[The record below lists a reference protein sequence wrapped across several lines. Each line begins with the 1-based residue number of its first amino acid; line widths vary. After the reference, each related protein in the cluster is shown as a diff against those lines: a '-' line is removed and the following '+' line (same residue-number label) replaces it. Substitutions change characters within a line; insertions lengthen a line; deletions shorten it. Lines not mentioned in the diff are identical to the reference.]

1 VTQHQDE
8 VVAQHQDEVVAQ
20 HQDEVVAQHQDE
32 VVAQHQD
39 EVVTQHQDE
48 VVTQHQ
54 DEVVTQHQDEVVTQ
68 HQDEVVAQHQDEVVA
83 QHQDEVVTQ
92 AKQVV
97 PQIDI
102 TAGLDIKTDSGIVGD
117 NITNYSRPVLSGTT
131 IVNSKISLFV
141 AGEEYTATAD
151 SEGKWSIP
159 VSNELEDG
167 EYNYYITATAPDGRT
182 GNYSDYFIIDTKDPD
197 ISFTLN
203 GELRNDITNVTMP
216 LLTGLTEAKSTVSII
231 IGDSEYYTTSNS
243 VGEWSIQTTRALQE
257 GINNY
262 TVTVIDQAGNNSITQ
277 GTVTLDTTILP
288 LTGIKFSHSADD
300 RNSNTYTPT
309 IEGWGEPGAMLTISI
324 GSRSRTLTIPESR
337 KWFFA
342 VPPGFI
348 QKGRTT
354 QYISFKETDPAG
366 NSNQKN
372 IKFNFFTDKPDVSA
386 DLSPDSDT
394 GIHGDKITNNLSPTL
409 TGKISSARLSP
420 DMIGRSKISLTI
432 DGVTYSN
439 ISVDKNGNWSF
450 KLPVELSPGYI
461 YHYTVN
467 ASDFVGNTNSYT
479 SFIKTS
485 PLSGSLDIDSITGQN
500 SIIETSNKLPTLSGT
515 ATIGSELVIN
525 INNTSQKVSVDS
537 STGAWTYKVTESLG
551 DGKHTFTLVEKN
563 KNGKINTFNGYFIV
577 DTRAPE
583 LTASISGIKDG
594 KIHDP
599 NVVFIGKT
607 EPRALV
613 TISVLGGTYQT
624 KADNKG
630 DWSYPLNNKELSV
643 NQTIN
648 YSVIA
653 SNAAGNRSKASGSF
667 YIDTINLTVGI
678 DDQNSSKDKDVV
690 TNNNKPIFSGVTE
703 NDSNVS
709 LKINNDMYSTKADQY
724 GHWSIELQ
732 KELPDDTYTYT
743 VTVNKGDKMNY
754 ISDKITIDTVALP
767 THINPVNDFDSH
779 IHHDSYYTNTNQPTL
794 TGISEPHAKI
804 ILNINNNTS
813 ETMADENG
821 NWELK
826 TVSLKE
832 GNTENNYSIKIID
845 RAGNIS
851 EEVTGQIIFDNTPP
865 ELNNVSIHHQD
876 SDNQL
881 VTLSGK
887 TKSNSMI
894 VLSCDDNN
902 DYSTRANNEGE
913 WMLKTYNRK
922 DESYNIKVIDQA
934 GNESEWVIKTPA
946 SDTTTIVP
954 EKVEII
960 DTHNIQNDSMNIIA
974 AEIPPSENGVHSQ
987 YSADVGIEHHNEL
1000 SL

>member
-1 VTQHQDE
+1 MKSVSVTNFDYENTRVAKLKVSGFDIIITDSHGEKTRIIDGLPGILTGELKLQNENGKDIDSTEIINSIDASRLGLDVSVLGSLLNGNDVIPPQEKIDEKTPHNETNEDATHKALEALSAENKELKEKLSKSHQQPKNEENIKIQVEIAEQKINEDTAAFQESNSPTLSVDNRPKKKILLLDDSGSSSSSLPPIKIYIHQDE
-8 VVAQHQDEVVAQ
+8 IVA
-20 HQDEVVAQHQDE
+20 
-32 VVAQHQD
+32 
-39 EVVTQHQDE
+39 
-48 VVTQHQ
+48 
-54 DEVVTQHQDEVVTQ
+54 QHQDEVVTQ

-515 ATIGSELVIN
+515 ATIGSE
-525 INNTSQKVSVDS
+525 
-537 STGAWTYKVTESLG
+537 
-551 DGKHTFTLVEKN
+551 
-563 KNGKINTFNGYFIV
+563 
-577 DTRAPE
+577 
-583 LTASISGIKDG
+583 
-594 KIHDP
+594 
-599 NVVFIGKT
+599 
-607 EPRALV
+607 
-613 TISVLGGTYQT
+613 
-624 KADNKG
+624 
-630 DWSYPLNNKELSV
+630 
-643 NQTIN
+643 
-648 YSVIA
+648 
-653 SNAAGNRSKASGSF
+653 
-667 YIDTINLTVGI
+667 
-678 DDQNSSKDKDVV
+678 
-690 TNNNKPIFSGVTE
+690 
-703 NDSNVS
+703 
-709 LKINNDMYSTKADQY
+709 
-724 GHWSIELQ
+724 
-732 KELPDDTYTYT
+732 
-743 VTVNKGDKMNY
+743 
-754 ISDKITIDTVALP
+754 
-767 THINPVNDFDSH
+767 
-779 IHHDSYYTNTNQPTL
+779 
-794 TGISEPHAKI
+794 
-804 ILNINNNTS
+804 
-813 ETMADENG
+813 
-821 NWELK
+821 
-826 TVSLKE
+826 
-832 GNTENNYSIKIID
+832 
-845 RAGNIS
+845 
-851 EEVTGQIIFDNTPP
+851 
-865 ELNNVSIHHQD
+865 
-876 SDNQL
+876 
-881 VTLSGK
+881 
-887 TKSNSMI
+887 
-894 VLSCDDNN
+894 
-902 DYSTRANNEGE
+902 
-913 WMLKTYNRK
+913 
-922 DESYNIKVIDQA
+922 
-934 GNESEWVIKTPA
+934 
-946 SDTTTIVP
+946 
-954 EKVEII
+954 
-960 DTHNIQNDSMNIIA
+960 
-974 AEIPPSENGVHSQ
+974 
-987 YSADVGIEHHNEL
+987 
-1000 SL
+1000 

>member
-1 VTQHQDE
+1 MKSVSVTNFDYENTRVAKLKVSGFDIIITDSHGEKTRIIDGLPGILTGELKLQNENGKDIDSTEIINSIDASRLGLDVSVLGSLLNGNDVIPPQEKIDEKTPHNETNEDATHKALEALSAENKELKEKLSKSHQQPKNEENIKIQVEIAEQKINEDTAAFQESNSPTLSVDNRPKKKILLLDDSGSSSSSLPPIKIYIHQDE
-8 VVAQHQDEVVAQ
+8 IVA
-20 HQDEVVAQHQDE
+20 
-32 VVAQHQD
+32 
-39 EVVTQHQDE
+39 
-48 VVTQHQ
+48 QHQ

-525 INNTSQKVSVDS
+525 INNTSQK
-537 STGAWTYKVTESLG
+537 
-551 DGKHTFTLVEKN
+551 
-563 KNGKINTFNGYFIV
+563 
-577 DTRAPE
+577 
-583 LTASISGIKDG
+583 
-594 KIHDP
+594 
-599 NVVFIGKT
+599 
-607 EPRALV
+607 
-613 TISVLGGTYQT
+613 
-624 KADNKG
+624 
-630 DWSYPLNNKELSV
+630 
-643 NQTIN
+643 
-648 YSVIA
+648 
-653 SNAAGNRSKASGSF
+653 
-667 YIDTINLTVGI
+667 
-678 DDQNSSKDKDVV
+678 
-690 TNNNKPIFSGVTE
+690 
-703 NDSNVS
+703 
-709 LKINNDMYSTKADQY
+709 
-724 GHWSIELQ
+724 
-732 KELPDDTYTYT
+732 
-743 VTVNKGDKMNY
+743 
-754 ISDKITIDTVALP
+754 
-767 THINPVNDFDSH
+767 
-779 IHHDSYYTNTNQPTL
+779 
-794 TGISEPHAKI
+794 
-804 ILNINNNTS
+804 
-813 ETMADENG
+813 
-821 NWELK
+821 
-826 TVSLKE
+826 
-832 GNTENNYSIKIID
+832 
-845 RAGNIS
+845 
-851 EEVTGQIIFDNTPP
+851 
-865 ELNNVSIHHQD
+865 
-876 SDNQL
+876 
-881 VTLSGK
+881 
-887 TKSNSMI
+887 
-894 VLSCDDNN
+894 
-902 DYSTRANNEGE
+902 
-913 WMLKTYNRK
+913 
-922 DESYNIKVIDQA
+922 
-934 GNESEWVIKTPA
+934 
-946 SDTTTIVP
+946 
-954 EKVEII
+954 
-960 DTHNIQNDSMNIIA
+960 
-974 AEIPPSENGVHSQ
+974 
-987 YSADVGIEHHNEL
+987 
-1000 SL
+1000 

>member
-1 VTQHQDE
+1 MKSVSVTNFDYENTRVAKLKVSGFDIIITDSHGEKTRIIDGLPGILTGELKLQNENGKDIDSTEIINSIDASRLGLDVSVLGSLLNGNDVIPPQEKIDEKTPHNETNEDATHKALEALSAENKELKEKLSKSHQQPKNEENIKIQVEIAEQKINEDTAAFQESNSPTLSVDNRPKKKILLLDDSGSSSSSLPPIKIYIHQDE
-8 VVAQHQDEVVAQ
+8 IVAQ

-613 TISVLGGTYQT
+613 TISVLGG
-624 KADNKG
+624 
-630 DWSYPLNNKELSV
+630 
-643 NQTIN
+643 
-648 YSVIA
+648 
-653 SNAAGNRSKASGSF
+653 
-667 YIDTINLTVGI
+667 
-678 DDQNSSKDKDVV
+678 
-690 TNNNKPIFSGVTE
+690 
-703 NDSNVS
+703 
-709 LKINNDMYSTKADQY
+709 
-724 GHWSIELQ
+724 
-732 KELPDDTYTYT
+732 
-743 VTVNKGDKMNY
+743 
-754 ISDKITIDTVALP
+754 
-767 THINPVNDFDSH
+767 
-779 IHHDSYYTNTNQPTL
+779 
-794 TGISEPHAKI
+794 
-804 ILNINNNTS
+804 
-813 ETMADENG
+813 
-821 NWELK
+821 
-826 TVSLKE
+826 
-832 GNTENNYSIKIID
+832 
-845 RAGNIS
+845 
-851 EEVTGQIIFDNTPP
+851 
-865 ELNNVSIHHQD
+865 
-876 SDNQL
+876 
-881 VTLSGK
+881 
-887 TKSNSMI
+887 
-894 VLSCDDNN
+894 
-902 DYSTRANNEGE
+902 
-913 WMLKTYNRK
+913 
-922 DESYNIKVIDQA
+922 
-934 GNESEWVIKTPA
+934 
-946 SDTTTIVP
+946 
-954 EKVEII
+954 
-960 DTHNIQNDSMNIIA
+960 
-974 AEIPPSENGVHSQ
+974 
-987 YSADVGIEHHNEL
+987 
-1000 SL
+1000 

>member
-1 VTQHQDE
+1 MKSVSVTNFDYENTRVAKLKVSGFDIIITDSHGEKTRIIDGLPGILTGELKLQNENGKDIDSTEIINSIDASRLGLDVSVLGSLLNGNDVIPPQEKIDEKTPHNETNEDATHKALEALSAENKELKEKLSKSHQQPKNEENIKIQVEIAEQKINEDTAAFQESNSPTLSVDNRPKKKILLLDDSGSSSSSLPPIKIYIHQDE
-8 VVAQHQDEVVAQ
+8 I
-20 HQDEVVAQHQDE
+20 
-32 VVAQHQD
+32 VAQHQD

-48 VVTQHQ
+48 VVA
-54 DEVVTQHQDEVVTQ
+54 Q

-732 KELPDDTYTYT
+732 KELP
-743 VTVNKGDKMNY
+743 
-754 ISDKITIDTVALP
+754 
-767 THINPVNDFDSH
+767 
-779 IHHDSYYTNTNQPTL
+779 
-794 TGISEPHAKI
+794 
-804 ILNINNNTS
+804 
-813 ETMADENG
+813 
-821 NWELK
+821 
-826 TVSLKE
+826 
-832 GNTENNYSIKIID
+832 
-845 RAGNIS
+845 
-851 EEVTGQIIFDNTPP
+851 
-865 ELNNVSIHHQD
+865 
-876 SDNQL
+876 
-881 VTLSGK
+881 
-887 TKSNSMI
+887 
-894 VLSCDDNN
+894 
-902 DYSTRANNEGE
+902 
-913 WMLKTYNRK
+913 
-922 DESYNIKVIDQA
+922 
-934 GNESEWVIKTPA
+934 
-946 SDTTTIVP
+946 
-954 EKVEII
+954 
-960 DTHNIQNDSMNIIA
+960 
-974 AEIPPSENGVHSQ
+974 
-987 YSADVGIEHHNEL
+987 
-1000 SL
+1000 

>member
-1 VTQHQDE
+1 
-8 VVAQHQDEVVAQ
+8 
-20 HQDEVVAQHQDE
+20 
-32 VVAQHQD
+32 
-39 EVVTQHQDE
+39 
-48 VVTQHQ
+48 
-54 DEVVTQHQDEVVTQ
+54 
-68 HQDEVVAQHQDEVVA
+68 
-83 QHQDEVVTQ
+83 
-92 AKQVV
+92 
-97 PQIDI
+97 
-102 TAGLDIKTDSGIVGD
+102 
-117 NITNYSRPVLSGTT
+117 
-131 IVNSKISLFV
+131 
-141 AGEEYTATAD
+141 
-151 SEGKWSIP
+151 
-159 VSNELEDG
+159 
-167 EYNYYITATAPDGRT
+167 
-182 GNYSDYFIIDTKDPD
+182 
-197 ISFTLN
+197 
-203 GELRNDITNVTMP
+203 
-216 LLTGLTEAKSTVSII
+216 
-231 IGDSEYYTTSNS
+231 
-243 VGEWSIQTTRALQE
+243 
-257 GINNY
+257 
-262 TVTVIDQAGNNSITQ
+262 
-277 GTVTLDTTILP
+277 
-288 LTGIKFSHSADD
+288 
-300 RNSNTYTPT
+300 
-309 IEGWGEPGAMLTISI
+309 
-324 GSRSRTLTIPESR
+324 
-337 KWFFA
+337 
-342 VPPGFI
+342 
-348 QKGRTT
+348 
-354 QYISFKETDPAG
+354 
-366 NSNQKN
+366 
-372 IKFNFFTDKPDVSA
+372 
-386 DLSPDSDT
+386 PDSDT

-794 TGISEPHAKI
+794 TGISEPHAK
-804 ILNINNNTS
+804 
-813 ETMADENG
+813 
-821 NWELK
+821 
-826 TVSLKE
+826 
-832 GNTENNYSIKIID
+832 
-845 RAGNIS
+845 
-851 EEVTGQIIFDNTPP
+851 
-865 ELNNVSIHHQD
+865 
-876 SDNQL
+876 
-881 VTLSGK
+881 
-887 TKSNSMI
+887 
-894 VLSCDDNN
+894 
-902 DYSTRANNEGE
+902 
-913 WMLKTYNRK
+913 
-922 DESYNIKVIDQA
+922 
-934 GNESEWVIKTPA
+934 
-946 SDTTTIVP
+946 
-954 EKVEII
+954 
-960 DTHNIQNDSMNIIA
+960 
-974 AEIPPSENGVHSQ
+974 
-987 YSADVGIEHHNEL
+987 
-1000 SL
+1000 

>member
-1 VTQHQDE
+1 MKSVSVTNFDYENTRVAKLKVSGFDIIITDSHGEKTRIIDGLPGILTGELKLQNENGKDIDSTEIINSIDASRLGLDVSVLGSLLNGNDVIPPQEKIDEKTPHNETNEDATHKALEALSAENKELKEKLSKSHQQPKNEENIKIQVEIAEQKINEDTAAFQESNSPTLSVDNRPKKKILLLDDSGSSSSSLPPIKIYIHQDE
-8 VVAQHQDEVVAQ
+8 IVA
-20 HQDEVVAQHQDE
+20 
-32 VVAQHQD
+32 
-39 EVVTQHQDE
+39 
-48 VVTQHQ
+48 
-54 DEVVTQHQDEVVTQ
+54 QHQDEVVTQ

-577 DTRAPE
+577 
-583 LTASISGIKDG
+583 
-594 KIHDP
+594 
-599 NVVFIGKT
+599 
-607 EPRALV
+607 
-613 TISVLGGTYQT
+613 
-624 KADNKG
+624 
-630 DWSYPLNNKELSV
+630 
-643 NQTIN
+643 
-648 YSVIA
+648 
-653 SNAAGNRSKASGSF
+653 
-667 YIDTINLTVGI
+667 
-678 DDQNSSKDKDVV
+678 
-690 TNNNKPIFSGVTE
+690 
-703 NDSNVS
+703 
-709 LKINNDMYSTKADQY
+709 
-724 GHWSIELQ
+724 
-732 KELPDDTYTYT
+732 
-743 VTVNKGDKMNY
+743 
-754 ISDKITIDTVALP
+754 
-767 THINPVNDFDSH
+767 
-779 IHHDSYYTNTNQPTL
+779 
-794 TGISEPHAKI
+794 
-804 ILNINNNTS
+804 
-813 ETMADENG
+813 
-821 NWELK
+821 
-826 TVSLKE
+826 
-832 GNTENNYSIKIID
+832 
-845 RAGNIS
+845 
-851 EEVTGQIIFDNTPP
+851 
-865 ELNNVSIHHQD
+865 
-876 SDNQL
+876 
-881 VTLSGK
+881 
-887 TKSNSMI
+887 
-894 VLSCDDNN
+894 
-902 DYSTRANNEGE
+902 
-913 WMLKTYNRK
+913 
-922 DESYNIKVIDQA
+922 
-934 GNESEWVIKTPA
+934 
-946 SDTTTIVP
+946 
-954 EKVEII
+954 
-960 DTHNIQNDSMNIIA
+960 
-974 AEIPPSENGVHSQ
+974 
-987 YSADVGIEHHNEL
+987 
-1000 SL
+1000 

>member
-1 VTQHQDE
+1 MKSVSVTNFDYENTRVAKLKVSGFDIIITDSHGEKTRIIDGLPGILTGELKLQNENGKDIDSTEIINSIDASRLGLDVSVLGSLLNGNDVIPPQEKIDEKTPHNETNEDATHKALEALSAENKELKEKLSKSHQQPKNEENIKIQVEIAEQKINEDTAAFQESNSPTLSVDNRPKKKILLLDDSGSSSSSLPPIKIYIHQDEIVAQHQDEVVTQHQDE

-678 DDQNSSKDKDVV
+678 D
-690 TNNNKPIFSGVTE
+690 
-703 NDSNVS
+703 
-709 LKINNDMYSTKADQY
+709 
-724 GHWSIELQ
+724 
-732 KELPDDTYTYT
+732 
-743 VTVNKGDKMNY
+743 
-754 ISDKITIDTVALP
+754 
-767 THINPVNDFDSH
+767 
-779 IHHDSYYTNTNQPTL
+779 
-794 TGISEPHAKI
+794 
-804 ILNINNNTS
+804 
-813 ETMADENG
+813 
-821 NWELK
+821 
-826 TVSLKE
+826 
-832 GNTENNYSIKIID
+832 
-845 RAGNIS
+845 
-851 EEVTGQIIFDNTPP
+851 
-865 ELNNVSIHHQD
+865 
-876 SDNQL
+876 
-881 VTLSGK
+881 
-887 TKSNSMI
+887 
-894 VLSCDDNN
+894 
-902 DYSTRANNEGE
+902 
-913 WMLKTYNRK
+913 
-922 DESYNIKVIDQA
+922 
-934 GNESEWVIKTPA
+934 
-946 SDTTTIVP
+946 
-954 EKVEII
+954 
-960 DTHNIQNDSMNIIA
+960 
-974 AEIPPSENGVHSQ
+974 
-987 YSADVGIEHHNEL
+987 
-1000 SL
+1000 

>member
-1 VTQHQDE
+1 MKSVSVTNFDYENTRVAKLKVSGFDIIITDSHGEKTRIIDGLPGILTGELKLQNENGKDIDSTEIINSIDASRLGLDVSVLGSLLNGNDVIPPQEKIDEKTPHNETNEDATHKALEALSAENKELKEKLSKSHQQPKNEENIKIQVEIAEQKINEDTAAFQESNSPTLSVDNRPKKKILLLDDSGSSSSSLPPIKIYIHQDE
-8 VVAQHQDEVVAQ
+8 IVA
-20 HQDEVVAQHQDE
+20 
-32 VVAQHQD
+32 
-39 EVVTQHQDE
+39 
-48 VVTQHQ
+48 
-54 DEVVTQHQDEVVTQ
+54 QHQDEVVTQ

-653 SNAAGNRSKASGSF
+653 SNA
-667 YIDTINLTVGI
+667 
-678 DDQNSSKDKDVV
+678 
-690 TNNNKPIFSGVTE
+690 
-703 NDSNVS
+703 
-709 LKINNDMYSTKADQY
+709 
-724 GHWSIELQ
+724 
-732 KELPDDTYTYT
+732 
-743 VTVNKGDKMNY
+743 
-754 ISDKITIDTVALP
+754 
-767 THINPVNDFDSH
+767 
-779 IHHDSYYTNTNQPTL
+779 
-794 TGISEPHAKI
+794 
-804 ILNINNNTS
+804 
-813 ETMADENG
+813 
-821 NWELK
+821 
-826 TVSLKE
+826 
-832 GNTENNYSIKIID
+832 
-845 RAGNIS
+845 
-851 EEVTGQIIFDNTPP
+851 
-865 ELNNVSIHHQD
+865 
-876 SDNQL
+876 
-881 VTLSGK
+881 
-887 TKSNSMI
+887 
-894 VLSCDDNN
+894 
-902 DYSTRANNEGE
+902 
-913 WMLKTYNRK
+913 
-922 DESYNIKVIDQA
+922 
-934 GNESEWVIKTPA
+934 
-946 SDTTTIVP
+946 
-954 EKVEII
+954 
-960 DTHNIQNDSMNIIA
+960 
-974 AEIPPSENGVHSQ
+974 
-987 YSADVGIEHHNEL
+987 
-1000 SL
+1000 

>member
-1 VTQHQDE
+1 MKSVSVTNFDYENTRVAKLKVSGFDIIITDSHGEKTRIIDGLPGILTGELKLQNENGKDIDSTEIINSIDASRLGLDVSVLGSLLNGNDVIPPQEKIDEKTPHNETNEDATHKALEALSAENKELKEKLSKSHQQPKNEENIKIQVEIAEQKINEDTAAFQESNSPTLSVDNRPKKKILLLDDSGSSSSSLPPIKIYIHQDE
-8 VVAQHQDEVVAQ
+8 IVA
-20 HQDEVVAQHQDE
+20 
-32 VVAQHQD
+32 
-39 EVVTQHQDE
+39 QHQDE

-613 TISVLGGTYQT
+613 TISVLG
-624 KADNKG
+624 
-630 DWSYPLNNKELSV
+630 
-643 NQTIN
+643 
-648 YSVIA
+648 
-653 SNAAGNRSKASGSF
+653 
-667 YIDTINLTVGI
+667 
-678 DDQNSSKDKDVV
+678 
-690 TNNNKPIFSGVTE
+690 
-703 NDSNVS
+703 
-709 LKINNDMYSTKADQY
+709 
-724 GHWSIELQ
+724 
-732 KELPDDTYTYT
+732 
-743 VTVNKGDKMNY
+743 
-754 ISDKITIDTVALP
+754 
-767 THINPVNDFDSH
+767 
-779 IHHDSYYTNTNQPTL
+779 
-794 TGISEPHAKI
+794 
-804 ILNINNNTS
+804 
-813 ETMADENG
+813 
-821 NWELK
+821 
-826 TVSLKE
+826 
-832 GNTENNYSIKIID
+832 
-845 RAGNIS
+845 
-851 EEVTGQIIFDNTPP
+851 
-865 ELNNVSIHHQD
+865 
-876 SDNQL
+876 
-881 VTLSGK
+881 
-887 TKSNSMI
+887 
-894 VLSCDDNN
+894 
-902 DYSTRANNEGE
+902 
-913 WMLKTYNRK
+913 
-922 DESYNIKVIDQA
+922 
-934 GNESEWVIKTPA
+934 
-946 SDTTTIVP
+946 
-954 EKVEII
+954 
-960 DTHNIQNDSMNIIA
+960 
-974 AEIPPSENGVHSQ
+974 
-987 YSADVGIEHHNEL
+987 
-1000 SL
+1000 

>member
-1 VTQHQDE
+1 MKSVSVTNFDYENTRVAKLKVSGFDIIITDSHGEKTRIIDGLPGILTGELKLQNENGKDIDSTEIINSIDASRLGLDVSVLGSLLNGNDVIPPQEKIDEKTPHNETNEDATHKALEALSAENKELKEKLSKSHQQPKNEENIKIQVEIAEQKINEDTAAFQESNSPTLSVDNRPKKKILLLDDSGSSSSSLPPIKIYIHQDE
-8 VVAQHQDEVVAQ
+8 IVA
-20 HQDEVVAQHQDE
+20 
-32 VVAQHQD
+32 
-39 EVVTQHQDE
+39 
-48 VVTQHQ
+48 QHQ

-450 KLPVELSPGYI
+450 KLPV
-461 YHYTVN
+461 
-467 ASDFVGNTNSYT
+467 
-479 SFIKTS
+479 
-485 PLSGSLDIDSITGQN
+485 
-500 SIIETSNKLPTLSGT
+500 
-515 ATIGSELVIN
+515 
-525 INNTSQKVSVDS
+525 
-537 STGAWTYKVTESLG
+537 
-551 DGKHTFTLVEKN
+551 
-563 KNGKINTFNGYFIV
+563 
-577 DTRAPE
+577 
-583 LTASISGIKDG
+583 
-594 KIHDP
+594 
-599 NVVFIGKT
+599 
-607 EPRALV
+607 
-613 TISVLGGTYQT
+613 
-624 KADNKG
+624 
-630 DWSYPLNNKELSV
+630 
-643 NQTIN
+643 
-648 YSVIA
+648 
-653 SNAAGNRSKASGSF
+653 
-667 YIDTINLTVGI
+667 
-678 DDQNSSKDKDVV
+678 
-690 TNNNKPIFSGVTE
+690 
-703 NDSNVS
+703 
-709 LKINNDMYSTKADQY
+709 
-724 GHWSIELQ
+724 
-732 KELPDDTYTYT
+732 
-743 VTVNKGDKMNY
+743 
-754 ISDKITIDTVALP
+754 
-767 THINPVNDFDSH
+767 
-779 IHHDSYYTNTNQPTL
+779 
-794 TGISEPHAKI
+794 
-804 ILNINNNTS
+804 
-813 ETMADENG
+813 
-821 NWELK
+821 
-826 TVSLKE
+826 
-832 GNTENNYSIKIID
+832 
-845 RAGNIS
+845 
-851 EEVTGQIIFDNTPP
+851 
-865 ELNNVSIHHQD
+865 
-876 SDNQL
+876 
-881 VTLSGK
+881 
-887 TKSNSMI
+887 
-894 VLSCDDNN
+894 
-902 DYSTRANNEGE
+902 
-913 WMLKTYNRK
+913 
-922 DESYNIKVIDQA
+922 
-934 GNESEWVIKTPA
+934 
-946 SDTTTIVP
+946 
-954 EKVEII
+954 
-960 DTHNIQNDSMNIIA
+960 
-974 AEIPPSENGVHSQ
+974 
-987 YSADVGIEHHNEL
+987 
-1000 SL
+1000 

>member
-1 VTQHQDE
+1 MKSVSVTNFDYENTRVAKLKVSGFDIIITDSHGEKTRIIDGLPGILTGELKLQNENGKDIDSTEIINSIDASRLGLDVSVLGSLLNGNDVIPPQEKIDEKTPHNETNEDATHKALEALSAENKELKEKLSKSHQQPKNEENIKIQVEIAEQKINEDTAAFQESNSPTLSVDNRPKKKILLLDDSGSSSSSLPPIKIYIHQDE
-8 VVAQHQDEVVAQ
+8 I
-20 HQDEVVAQHQDE
+20 
-32 VVAQHQD
+32 VAQHQD

-48 VVTQHQ
+48 VVA
-54 DEVVTQHQDEVVTQ
+54 Q

-678 DDQNSSKDKDVV
+678 DDQNSS
-690 TNNNKPIFSGVTE
+690 
-703 NDSNVS
+703 
-709 LKINNDMYSTKADQY
+709 
-724 GHWSIELQ
+724 
-732 KELPDDTYTYT
+732 
-743 VTVNKGDKMNY
+743 
-754 ISDKITIDTVALP
+754 
-767 THINPVNDFDSH
+767 
-779 IHHDSYYTNTNQPTL
+779 
-794 TGISEPHAKI
+794 
-804 ILNINNNTS
+804 
-813 ETMADENG
+813 
-821 NWELK
+821 
-826 TVSLKE
+826 
-832 GNTENNYSIKIID
+832 
-845 RAGNIS
+845 
-851 EEVTGQIIFDNTPP
+851 
-865 ELNNVSIHHQD
+865 
-876 SDNQL
+876 
-881 VTLSGK
+881 
-887 TKSNSMI
+887 
-894 VLSCDDNN
+894 
-902 DYSTRANNEGE
+902 
-913 WMLKTYNRK
+913 
-922 DESYNIKVIDQA
+922 
-934 GNESEWVIKTPA
+934 
-946 SDTTTIVP
+946 
-954 EKVEII
+954 
-960 DTHNIQNDSMNIIA
+960 
-974 AEIPPSENGVHSQ
+974 
-987 YSADVGIEHHNEL
+987 
-1000 SL
+1000 

>member
-1 VTQHQDE
+1 MKSVSVTNFDYENTRVAKLKVSGFDIIITDSHGEKTRIIDGLPGILTGELKLQNENGKDIDSTEIINSIDASRLGLDVSVLGSLLNGNDVIPPQEKIDEKTPHNETNEDATHKALEALSAENKELKEKLSKSHQQPKNEENIKIQVEIAEQKINEDTAAFQESNSPTLSVDNRPKKKILLLDDSGSSSSSLPPIKIYIHQDEIVAQHQDE
-8 VVAQHQDEVVAQ
+8 VVTQHQDEVVAQ

-630 DWSYPLNNKELSV
+630 DWS
-643 NQTIN
+643 
-648 YSVIA
+648 
-653 SNAAGNRSKASGSF
+653 
-667 YIDTINLTVGI
+667 
-678 DDQNSSKDKDVV
+678 
-690 TNNNKPIFSGVTE
+690 
-703 NDSNVS
+703 
-709 LKINNDMYSTKADQY
+709 
-724 GHWSIELQ
+724 
-732 KELPDDTYTYT
+732 
-743 VTVNKGDKMNY
+743 
-754 ISDKITIDTVALP
+754 
-767 THINPVNDFDSH
+767 
-779 IHHDSYYTNTNQPTL
+779 
-794 TGISEPHAKI
+794 
-804 ILNINNNTS
+804 
-813 ETMADENG
+813 
-821 NWELK
+821 
-826 TVSLKE
+826 
-832 GNTENNYSIKIID
+832 
-845 RAGNIS
+845 
-851 EEVTGQIIFDNTPP
+851 
-865 ELNNVSIHHQD
+865 
-876 SDNQL
+876 
-881 VTLSGK
+881 
-887 TKSNSMI
+887 
-894 VLSCDDNN
+894 
-902 DYSTRANNEGE
+902 
-913 WMLKTYNRK
+913 
-922 DESYNIKVIDQA
+922 
-934 GNESEWVIKTPA
+934 
-946 SDTTTIVP
+946 
-954 EKVEII
+954 
-960 DTHNIQNDSMNIIA
+960 
-974 AEIPPSENGVHSQ
+974 
-987 YSADVGIEHHNEL
+987 
-1000 SL
+1000 

>member
-1 VTQHQDE
+1 MKSVSVTNFDYENTRVAKLKVSGFDIIITDSHGEKTRIIDGLPGILTGELKLQNENGKDIDSTEIINSIDASRLGLDVSVLGSLLNGNDVIPPQEKIDEKTPHNETNEDATHKALEALSAENKELKEKLSKSHQQPKNEENIKIQVEIAEQKINEDTAAFQESNSPTLSVDNRPKKKILLLDDSGSSSSSLPPIKIYIHQDE
-8 VVAQHQDEVVAQ
+8 IVAQ

-667 YIDTINLTVGI
+667 YIDTINLTVG
-678 DDQNSSKDKDVV
+678 
-690 TNNNKPIFSGVTE
+690 
-703 NDSNVS
+703 
-709 LKINNDMYSTKADQY
+709 
-724 GHWSIELQ
+724 
-732 KELPDDTYTYT
+732 
-743 VTVNKGDKMNY
+743 
-754 ISDKITIDTVALP
+754 
-767 THINPVNDFDSH
+767 
-779 IHHDSYYTNTNQPTL
+779 
-794 TGISEPHAKI
+794 
-804 ILNINNNTS
+804 
-813 ETMADENG
+813 
-821 NWELK
+821 
-826 TVSLKE
+826 
-832 GNTENNYSIKIID
+832 
-845 RAGNIS
+845 
-851 EEVTGQIIFDNTPP
+851 
-865 ELNNVSIHHQD
+865 
-876 SDNQL
+876 
-881 VTLSGK
+881 
-887 TKSNSMI
+887 
-894 VLSCDDNN
+894 
-902 DYSTRANNEGE
+902 
-913 WMLKTYNRK
+913 
-922 DESYNIKVIDQA
+922 
-934 GNESEWVIKTPA
+934 
-946 SDTTTIVP
+946 
-954 EKVEII
+954 
-960 DTHNIQNDSMNIIA
+960 
-974 AEIPPSENGVHSQ
+974 
-987 YSADVGIEHHNEL
+987 
-1000 SL
+1000 

>member
-1 VTQHQDE
+1 MKSVSVTNFDYENTRVAKLKVSGFDIIITDSHGEKTRIIDGLPGILTGELKLQNENGKDIDSTEIINSIDASRLGLDVSVLGSLLNGNDVIPPQEKIDEKTPHNETNEDATHKALEALSAENKELKEKLSKSHQQPKNEENIKIQVEIAEQKINEDTAAFQESNSPTLSVDNRPKKKILLLDDSGSSSSSLPPIKIYIHQDE
-8 VVAQHQDEVVAQ
+8 IVA
-20 HQDEVVAQHQDE
+20 
-32 VVAQHQD
+32 
-39 EVVTQHQDE
+39 
-48 VVTQHQ
+48 QHQ

-500 SIIETSNKLPTLSGT
+500 SIIETSNKL
-515 ATIGSELVIN
+515 
-525 INNTSQKVSVDS
+525 
-537 STGAWTYKVTESLG
+537 
-551 DGKHTFTLVEKN
+551 
-563 KNGKINTFNGYFIV
+563 
-577 DTRAPE
+577 
-583 LTASISGIKDG
+583 
-594 KIHDP
+594 
-599 NVVFIGKT
+599 
-607 EPRALV
+607 
-613 TISVLGGTYQT
+613 
-624 KADNKG
+624 
-630 DWSYPLNNKELSV
+630 
-643 NQTIN
+643 
-648 YSVIA
+648 
-653 SNAAGNRSKASGSF
+653 
-667 YIDTINLTVGI
+667 
-678 DDQNSSKDKDVV
+678 
-690 TNNNKPIFSGVTE
+690 
-703 NDSNVS
+703 
-709 LKINNDMYSTKADQY
+709 
-724 GHWSIELQ
+724 
-732 KELPDDTYTYT
+732 
-743 VTVNKGDKMNY
+743 
-754 ISDKITIDTVALP
+754 
-767 THINPVNDFDSH
+767 
-779 IHHDSYYTNTNQPTL
+779 
-794 TGISEPHAKI
+794 
-804 ILNINNNTS
+804 
-813 ETMADENG
+813 
-821 NWELK
+821 
-826 TVSLKE
+826 
-832 GNTENNYSIKIID
+832 
-845 RAGNIS
+845 
-851 EEVTGQIIFDNTPP
+851 
-865 ELNNVSIHHQD
+865 
-876 SDNQL
+876 
-881 VTLSGK
+881 
-887 TKSNSMI
+887 
-894 VLSCDDNN
+894 
-902 DYSTRANNEGE
+902 
-913 WMLKTYNRK
+913 
-922 DESYNIKVIDQA
+922 
-934 GNESEWVIKTPA
+934 
-946 SDTTTIVP
+946 
-954 EKVEII
+954 
-960 DTHNIQNDSMNIIA
+960 
-974 AEIPPSENGVHSQ
+974 
-987 YSADVGIEHHNEL
+987 
-1000 SL
+1000 

>member
-1 VTQHQDE
+1 MKSVSVTNFDYENTRVAKLKVSGFDIIITDSHGEKTRIIDGLPGILTGELKLQNENGKDIDSTEIINSIDASRLGLDVSVLGSLLNGNDVIPPQEKIDEKTPHNETNEDATHKALEALSAENKELKEKLSKSHQQPKNEENIKIQVEIAEQKINEDTAAFQESNSPTLSVDNRPKKKILLLDDSGSSSSSLPPIKIYIHQDE
-8 VVAQHQDEVVAQ
+8 I
-20 HQDEVVAQHQDE
+20 
-32 VVAQHQD
+32 VAQHQD
-39 EVVTQHQDE
+39 EVVT
-48 VVTQHQ
+48 
-54 DEVVTQHQDEVVTQ
+54 
-68 HQDEVVAQHQDEVVA
+68 QHQDEVVA

-525 INNTSQKVSVDS
+525 INN
-537 STGAWTYKVTESLG
+537 
-551 DGKHTFTLVEKN
+551 
-563 KNGKINTFNGYFIV
+563 
-577 DTRAPE
+577 
-583 LTASISGIKDG
+583 
-594 KIHDP
+594 
-599 NVVFIGKT
+599 
-607 EPRALV
+607 
-613 TISVLGGTYQT
+613 
-624 KADNKG
+624 
-630 DWSYPLNNKELSV
+630 
-643 NQTIN
+643 
-648 YSVIA
+648 
-653 SNAAGNRSKASGSF
+653 
-667 YIDTINLTVGI
+667 
-678 DDQNSSKDKDVV
+678 
-690 TNNNKPIFSGVTE
+690 
-703 NDSNVS
+703 
-709 LKINNDMYSTKADQY
+709 
-724 GHWSIELQ
+724 
-732 KELPDDTYTYT
+732 
-743 VTVNKGDKMNY
+743 
-754 ISDKITIDTVALP
+754 
-767 THINPVNDFDSH
+767 
-779 IHHDSYYTNTNQPTL
+779 
-794 TGISEPHAKI
+794 
-804 ILNINNNTS
+804 
-813 ETMADENG
+813 
-821 NWELK
+821 
-826 TVSLKE
+826 
-832 GNTENNYSIKIID
+832 
-845 RAGNIS
+845 
-851 EEVTGQIIFDNTPP
+851 
-865 ELNNVSIHHQD
+865 
-876 SDNQL
+876 
-881 VTLSGK
+881 
-887 TKSNSMI
+887 
-894 VLSCDDNN
+894 
-902 DYSTRANNEGE
+902 
-913 WMLKTYNRK
+913 
-922 DESYNIKVIDQA
+922 
-934 GNESEWVIKTPA
+934 
-946 SDTTTIVP
+946 
-954 EKVEII
+954 
-960 DTHNIQNDSMNIIA
+960 
-974 AEIPPSENGVHSQ
+974 
-987 YSADVGIEHHNEL
+987 
-1000 SL
+1000 

>member
-1 VTQHQDE
+1 MKSVSVTNFDYENTRVAKLKVSGFDIIITDSHGEKTRIIDGLPGILTGELKLQNENGKDIDSTEIINSIDASRLGLDVSVLGSLLNGNDVIPPQEKIDEKTPHNETNEDATHKALEALSAENKELKEKLSKSHQQPKNEENIKIQVEIAEQKINEDTAAFQESNSPTLSVDNRPKKKILLLDDSGSSSSSLPPIKIYIHQDEIVAQHQDEVVTQHQDE
-8 VVAQHQDEVVAQ
+8 VVAQHQDEVVA
-20 HQDEVVAQHQDE
+20 
-32 VVAQHQD
+32 
-39 EVVTQHQDE
+39 
-48 VVTQHQ
+48 
-54 DEVVTQHQDEVVTQ
+54 QHQDEVVTQ

-599 NVVFIGKT
+599 NVVFIG
-607 EPRALV
+607 
-613 TISVLGGTYQT
+613 
-624 KADNKG
+624 
-630 DWSYPLNNKELSV
+630 
-643 NQTIN
+643 
-648 YSVIA
+648 
-653 SNAAGNRSKASGSF
+653 
-667 YIDTINLTVGI
+667 
-678 DDQNSSKDKDVV
+678 
-690 TNNNKPIFSGVTE
+690 
-703 NDSNVS
+703 
-709 LKINNDMYSTKADQY
+709 
-724 GHWSIELQ
+724 
-732 KELPDDTYTYT
+732 
-743 VTVNKGDKMNY
+743 
-754 ISDKITIDTVALP
+754 
-767 THINPVNDFDSH
+767 
-779 IHHDSYYTNTNQPTL
+779 
-794 TGISEPHAKI
+794 
-804 ILNINNNTS
+804 
-813 ETMADENG
+813 
-821 NWELK
+821 
-826 TVSLKE
+826 
-832 GNTENNYSIKIID
+832 
-845 RAGNIS
+845 
-851 EEVTGQIIFDNTPP
+851 
-865 ELNNVSIHHQD
+865 
-876 SDNQL
+876 
-881 VTLSGK
+881 
-887 TKSNSMI
+887 
-894 VLSCDDNN
+894 
-902 DYSTRANNEGE
+902 
-913 WMLKTYNRK
+913 
-922 DESYNIKVIDQA
+922 
-934 GNESEWVIKTPA
+934 
-946 SDTTTIVP
+946 
-954 EKVEII
+954 
-960 DTHNIQNDSMNIIA
+960 
-974 AEIPPSENGVHSQ
+974 
-987 YSADVGIEHHNEL
+987 
-1000 SL
+1000 

>member
-1 VTQHQDE
+1 MKSVSVTNFDYENTRVAKLKVSGFDIIITDSHGEKTRIIDGLPGILTGELKLQNENGKDIDSTEIINSIDASRLGLDVSVLGSLLNGNDVIPPQEKIDEKTPHNETNEDATHKALEALSAENKELKEKLSKSHQQPKNEENIKIQVEIAEQKINEDTAAFQESNSPTLSVDNRPKKKILLLDDSGSSSSSLPPIKIYIHQDEIVAQHQDEVVTQHQDE

-743 VTVNKGDKMNY
+743 VTV
-754 ISDKITIDTVALP
+754 
-767 THINPVNDFDSH
+767 
-779 IHHDSYYTNTNQPTL
+779 
-794 TGISEPHAKI
+794 
-804 ILNINNNTS
+804 
-813 ETMADENG
+813 
-821 NWELK
+821 
-826 TVSLKE
+826 
-832 GNTENNYSIKIID
+832 
-845 RAGNIS
+845 
-851 EEVTGQIIFDNTPP
+851 
-865 ELNNVSIHHQD
+865 
-876 SDNQL
+876 
-881 VTLSGK
+881 
-887 TKSNSMI
+887 
-894 VLSCDDNN
+894 
-902 DYSTRANNEGE
+902 
-913 WMLKTYNRK
+913 
-922 DESYNIKVIDQA
+922 
-934 GNESEWVIKTPA
+934 
-946 SDTTTIVP
+946 
-954 EKVEII
+954 
-960 DTHNIQNDSMNIIA
+960 
-974 AEIPPSENGVHSQ
+974 
-987 YSADVGIEHHNEL
+987 
-1000 SL
+1000 

>member
-1 VTQHQDE
+1 MKSVSVTNFDYENTRVAKLKVSGFDIIITDSHGEKTRIIDGLPGILTGELKLQNENGKDIDSTEIINSIDASRLGLDVSVLGSLLNGNDVIPPQEKIDEKTPHNETNEDATHKALEALSAENKELKEKLSKSHQQPKNEENIKIQVEIAEQKINEDTAAFQESNSPTLSVDNRPKKKILLLDDSGSSSSSLPPIKIYIHQDE
-8 VVAQHQDEVVAQ
+8 IVA
-20 HQDEVVAQHQDE
+20 
-32 VVAQHQD
+32 
-39 EVVTQHQDE
+39 
-48 VVTQHQ
+48 QHQ

-732 KELPDDTYTYT
+732 KELPDDTY
-743 VTVNKGDKMNY
+743 
-754 ISDKITIDTVALP
+754 
-767 THINPVNDFDSH
+767 
-779 IHHDSYYTNTNQPTL
+779 
-794 TGISEPHAKI
+794 
-804 ILNINNNTS
+804 
-813 ETMADENG
+813 
-821 NWELK
+821 
-826 TVSLKE
+826 
-832 GNTENNYSIKIID
+832 
-845 RAGNIS
+845 
-851 EEVTGQIIFDNTPP
+851 
-865 ELNNVSIHHQD
+865 
-876 SDNQL
+876 
-881 VTLSGK
+881 
-887 TKSNSMI
+887 
-894 VLSCDDNN
+894 
-902 DYSTRANNEGE
+902 
-913 WMLKTYNRK
+913 
-922 DESYNIKVIDQA
+922 
-934 GNESEWVIKTPA
+934 
-946 SDTTTIVP
+946 
-954 EKVEII
+954 
-960 DTHNIQNDSMNIIA
+960 
-974 AEIPPSENGVHSQ
+974 
-987 YSADVGIEHHNEL
+987 
-1000 SL
+1000 

>member
-1 VTQHQDE
+1 MKSVSVTNFDYENTRVAKLKVSGFDIIITDSHGEKTRIIDGLPGILTGELKLQNENGKDIDSTEIINSIDASRLGLDVSVLGSLLNGNDVIPPQEKIDEKTPHNETNEDATHKALEALSAENKELKEKLSKSHQQPKNEENIKIQVEIAEQKINEDTAAFQESNSPTLSVDNRPKKKILLLDDSGSSSSSLPPIKIYIHQDEIVAQHQDE
-8 VVAQHQDEVVAQ
+8 VVTQHQDEVVAQ

-607 EPRALV
+607 EPRAL
-613 TISVLGGTYQT
+613 
-624 KADNKG
+624 
-630 DWSYPLNNKELSV
+630 
-643 NQTIN
+643 
-648 YSVIA
+648 
-653 SNAAGNRSKASGSF
+653 
-667 YIDTINLTVGI
+667 
-678 DDQNSSKDKDVV
+678 
-690 TNNNKPIFSGVTE
+690 
-703 NDSNVS
+703 
-709 LKINNDMYSTKADQY
+709 
-724 GHWSIELQ
+724 
-732 KELPDDTYTYT
+732 
-743 VTVNKGDKMNY
+743 
-754 ISDKITIDTVALP
+754 
-767 THINPVNDFDSH
+767 
-779 IHHDSYYTNTNQPTL
+779 
-794 TGISEPHAKI
+794 
-804 ILNINNNTS
+804 
-813 ETMADENG
+813 
-821 NWELK
+821 
-826 TVSLKE
+826 
-832 GNTENNYSIKIID
+832 
-845 RAGNIS
+845 
-851 EEVTGQIIFDNTPP
+851 
-865 ELNNVSIHHQD
+865 
-876 SDNQL
+876 
-881 VTLSGK
+881 
-887 TKSNSMI
+887 
-894 VLSCDDNN
+894 
-902 DYSTRANNEGE
+902 
-913 WMLKTYNRK
+913 
-922 DESYNIKVIDQA
+922 
-934 GNESEWVIKTPA
+934 
-946 SDTTTIVP
+946 
-954 EKVEII
+954 
-960 DTHNIQNDSMNIIA
+960 
-974 AEIPPSENGVHSQ
+974 
-987 YSADVGIEHHNEL
+987 
-1000 SL
+1000 

>member
-1 VTQHQDE
+1 MKSVSVTNFDYENTRVAKLKVSGFDIIITDSHGEKTRIIDGLPGILTGELKLQNENGKDIDSTEIINSIDASRLGLDVSVLGSLLNGNDVIPPQEKIDEKTPHNETNEDATHKALEALSAENKELKEKLSKSHQQPKNEENIKIQVEIAEQKINEDTAAFQESNSPTLSVDNRPKKKILLLDDSGSSSSSLPPIKIYIHQDEIVAQHQDEVVTQHQDE
-8 VVAQHQDEVVAQ
+8 VVAQHQDEVVA
-20 HQDEVVAQHQDE
+20 
-32 VVAQHQD
+32 
-39 EVVTQHQDE
+39 
-48 VVTQHQ
+48 
-54 DEVVTQHQDEVVTQ
+54 Q

-551 DGKHTFTLVEKN
+551 DGKHTFTLVEK
-563 KNGKINTFNGYFIV
+563 
-577 DTRAPE
+577 
-583 LTASISGIKDG
+583 
-594 KIHDP
+594 
-599 NVVFIGKT
+599 
-607 EPRALV
+607 
-613 TISVLGGTYQT
+613 
-624 KADNKG
+624 
-630 DWSYPLNNKELSV
+630 
-643 NQTIN
+643 
-648 YSVIA
+648 
-653 SNAAGNRSKASGSF
+653 
-667 YIDTINLTVGI
+667 
-678 DDQNSSKDKDVV
+678 
-690 TNNNKPIFSGVTE
+690 
-703 NDSNVS
+703 
-709 LKINNDMYSTKADQY
+709 
-724 GHWSIELQ
+724 
-732 KELPDDTYTYT
+732 
-743 VTVNKGDKMNY
+743 
-754 ISDKITIDTVALP
+754 
-767 THINPVNDFDSH
+767 
-779 IHHDSYYTNTNQPTL
+779 
-794 TGISEPHAKI
+794 
-804 ILNINNNTS
+804 
-813 ETMADENG
+813 
-821 NWELK
+821 
-826 TVSLKE
+826 
-832 GNTENNYSIKIID
+832 
-845 RAGNIS
+845 
-851 EEVTGQIIFDNTPP
+851 
-865 ELNNVSIHHQD
+865 
-876 SDNQL
+876 
-881 VTLSGK
+881 
-887 TKSNSMI
+887 
-894 VLSCDDNN
+894 
-902 DYSTRANNEGE
+902 
-913 WMLKTYNRK
+913 
-922 DESYNIKVIDQA
+922 
-934 GNESEWVIKTPA
+934 
-946 SDTTTIVP
+946 
-954 EKVEII
+954 
-960 DTHNIQNDSMNIIA
+960 
-974 AEIPPSENGVHSQ
+974 
-987 YSADVGIEHHNEL
+987 
-1000 SL
+1000 

>member
-1 VTQHQDE
+1 MKSVSVTNFDYENTRVAKLKVSGFDIIITDSHGEKTRIIDGLPGILTGELKLQNENGKDIDSTEIINSIDASRLGLDVSVLGSLLNGNDVIPPQEKIDEKTPHNETNEDATHKALEALSAENKELKEKLSKSHQQPKNEENIKIQVEIAEQKINEDTAAFQESNSPTLSVDNRPKKKILLLDDSGSSSSSLPPIKIYIHQDE
-8 VVAQHQDEVVAQ
+8 IVA
-20 HQDEVVAQHQDE
+20 
-32 VVAQHQD
+32 
-39 EVVTQHQDE
+39 
-48 VVTQHQ
+48 QHQ

-653 SNAAGNRSKASGSF
+653 SNAAGNRSKAS
-667 YIDTINLTVGI
+667 
-678 DDQNSSKDKDVV
+678 
-690 TNNNKPIFSGVTE
+690 
-703 NDSNVS
+703 
-709 LKINNDMYSTKADQY
+709 
-724 GHWSIELQ
+724 
-732 KELPDDTYTYT
+732 
-743 VTVNKGDKMNY
+743 
-754 ISDKITIDTVALP
+754 
-767 THINPVNDFDSH
+767 
-779 IHHDSYYTNTNQPTL
+779 
-794 TGISEPHAKI
+794 
-804 ILNINNNTS
+804 
-813 ETMADENG
+813 
-821 NWELK
+821 
-826 TVSLKE
+826 
-832 GNTENNYSIKIID
+832 
-845 RAGNIS
+845 
-851 EEVTGQIIFDNTPP
+851 
-865 ELNNVSIHHQD
+865 
-876 SDNQL
+876 
-881 VTLSGK
+881 
-887 TKSNSMI
+887 
-894 VLSCDDNN
+894 
-902 DYSTRANNEGE
+902 
-913 WMLKTYNRK
+913 
-922 DESYNIKVIDQA
+922 
-934 GNESEWVIKTPA
+934 
-946 SDTTTIVP
+946 
-954 EKVEII
+954 
-960 DTHNIQNDSMNIIA
+960 
-974 AEIPPSENGVHSQ
+974 
-987 YSADVGIEHHNEL
+987 
-1000 SL
+1000 

>member
-1 VTQHQDE
+1 MKSVSVTNFDYENTRVAKLKVSGFDIIITDSHGEKTRIIDGLPGILTGELKLQNENGKDIDSTEIINSIDASRLGLDVSVLGSLLNGNDVIPPQEKIDEKTPHNETNEDATHKALEALSAENKELKEKLSKSHQQPKNEENIKIQVEIAEQKINEDTAAFQESNSPTLSVDNRPKKKILLLDDSGSSSSSLPPIKIYIHQDE
-8 VVAQHQDEVVAQ
+8 IVAQHQDEVVTQ

-54 DEVVTQHQDEVVTQ
+54 DEVVTQHQDEVVT
-68 HQDEVVAQHQDEVVA
+68 QHQDEVVA

-630 DWSYPLNNKELSV
+630 DWS
-643 NQTIN
+643 
-648 YSVIA
+648 
-653 SNAAGNRSKASGSF
+653 
-667 YIDTINLTVGI
+667 
-678 DDQNSSKDKDVV
+678 
-690 TNNNKPIFSGVTE
+690 
-703 NDSNVS
+703 
-709 LKINNDMYSTKADQY
+709 
-724 GHWSIELQ
+724 
-732 KELPDDTYTYT
+732 
-743 VTVNKGDKMNY
+743 
-754 ISDKITIDTVALP
+754 
-767 THINPVNDFDSH
+767 
-779 IHHDSYYTNTNQPTL
+779 
-794 TGISEPHAKI
+794 
-804 ILNINNNTS
+804 
-813 ETMADENG
+813 
-821 NWELK
+821 
-826 TVSLKE
+826 
-832 GNTENNYSIKIID
+832 
-845 RAGNIS
+845 
-851 EEVTGQIIFDNTPP
+851 
-865 ELNNVSIHHQD
+865 
-876 SDNQL
+876 
-881 VTLSGK
+881 
-887 TKSNSMI
+887 
-894 VLSCDDNN
+894 
-902 DYSTRANNEGE
+902 
-913 WMLKTYNRK
+913 
-922 DESYNIKVIDQA
+922 
-934 GNESEWVIKTPA
+934 
-946 SDTTTIVP
+946 
-954 EKVEII
+954 
-960 DTHNIQNDSMNIIA
+960 
-974 AEIPPSENGVHSQ
+974 
-987 YSADVGIEHHNEL
+987 
-1000 SL
+1000 

>member
-1 VTQHQDE
+1 MKSVSVTNFDYENTRVAKLKVSGFDIIITDSHGEKTRIIDGLPGILTGELKLQNENGKDIDSTEIINSIDASRLGLDVSVLGSLLNGNDVIPPQEKIDEKTPHNETNEDATHKALEALSAENKELKEKLSKSHQQPKNEENIKIQVEIAEQKINEDTAAFQESNSPTLSVDNRPKKKILLLDDSGSSSSSLPPIKIYIHQDEIVAQHQDE

-32 VVAQHQD
+32 VVAQHQDEVVTQHQD

-678 DDQNSSKDKDVV
+678 DDQNSSK
-690 TNNNKPIFSGVTE
+690 
-703 NDSNVS
+703 
-709 LKINNDMYSTKADQY
+709 
-724 GHWSIELQ
+724 
-732 KELPDDTYTYT
+732 
-743 VTVNKGDKMNY
+743 
-754 ISDKITIDTVALP
+754 
-767 THINPVNDFDSH
+767 
-779 IHHDSYYTNTNQPTL
+779 
-794 TGISEPHAKI
+794 
-804 ILNINNNTS
+804 
-813 ETMADENG
+813 
-821 NWELK
+821 
-826 TVSLKE
+826 
-832 GNTENNYSIKIID
+832 
-845 RAGNIS
+845 
-851 EEVTGQIIFDNTPP
+851 
-865 ELNNVSIHHQD
+865 
-876 SDNQL
+876 
-881 VTLSGK
+881 
-887 TKSNSMI
+887 
-894 VLSCDDNN
+894 
-902 DYSTRANNEGE
+902 
-913 WMLKTYNRK
+913 
-922 DESYNIKVIDQA
+922 
-934 GNESEWVIKTPA
+934 
-946 SDTTTIVP
+946 
-954 EKVEII
+954 
-960 DTHNIQNDSMNIIA
+960 
-974 AEIPPSENGVHSQ
+974 
-987 YSADVGIEHHNEL
+987 
-1000 SL
+1000 

>member
-1 VTQHQDE
+1 MKSVSVTNFDYENTRVAKLKVSGFDIIITDSHGEKTRIIDGLPGILTGELKLQNENGKDIDSTEIINSIDASRLGLDVSVLGSLLNGNDVIPPQEKIDEKTPHNETNEDATHKALEALSAENKELKEKLSKSHQQPKNEENIKIQVEIAEQKINEDTAAFQESNSPTLSVDNRPKKKILLLDDSGSSSSSLPPIKIYIHQDEIVAQHQDEVVTQHQDE

-690 TNNNKPIFSGVTE
+690 TN
-703 NDSNVS
+703 
-709 LKINNDMYSTKADQY
+709 
-724 GHWSIELQ
+724 
-732 KELPDDTYTYT
+732 
-743 VTVNKGDKMNY
+743 
-754 ISDKITIDTVALP
+754 
-767 THINPVNDFDSH
+767 
-779 IHHDSYYTNTNQPTL
+779 
-794 TGISEPHAKI
+794 
-804 ILNINNNTS
+804 
-813 ETMADENG
+813 
-821 NWELK
+821 
-826 TVSLKE
+826 
-832 GNTENNYSIKIID
+832 
-845 RAGNIS
+845 
-851 EEVTGQIIFDNTPP
+851 
-865 ELNNVSIHHQD
+865 
-876 SDNQL
+876 
-881 VTLSGK
+881 
-887 TKSNSMI
+887 
-894 VLSCDDNN
+894 
-902 DYSTRANNEGE
+902 
-913 WMLKTYNRK
+913 
-922 DESYNIKVIDQA
+922 
-934 GNESEWVIKTPA
+934 
-946 SDTTTIVP
+946 
-954 EKVEII
+954 
-960 DTHNIQNDSMNIIA
+960 
-974 AEIPPSENGVHSQ
+974 
-987 YSADVGIEHHNEL
+987 
-1000 SL
+1000 

>member
-1 VTQHQDE
+1 MKSVSVTNFDYENTRVAKLKVSGFDIIITDSHGEKTRIIDGLPGILTGELKLQNENGKDIDSTEIINSIDASRLGLDVSVLGSLLNGNDVIPPQEKIDEKTPHNETNEDATHKALEALSAENKELKEKLSKSHQQPKNEENIKIQVEIAEQKINEDTAAFQESNSPTLSVDNRPKKKILLLDDSGSSSSSLPPIKIYIHQDE
-8 VVAQHQDEVVAQ
+8 IVA
-20 HQDEVVAQHQDE
+20 
-32 VVAQHQD
+32 
-39 EVVTQHQDE
+39 
-48 VVTQHQ
+48 QHQ

-630 DWSYPLNNKELSV
+630 DWSYPLNN
-643 NQTIN
+643 
-648 YSVIA
+648 
-653 SNAAGNRSKASGSF
+653 
-667 YIDTINLTVGI
+667 
-678 DDQNSSKDKDVV
+678 
-690 TNNNKPIFSGVTE
+690 
-703 NDSNVS
+703 
-709 LKINNDMYSTKADQY
+709 
-724 GHWSIELQ
+724 
-732 KELPDDTYTYT
+732 
-743 VTVNKGDKMNY
+743 
-754 ISDKITIDTVALP
+754 
-767 THINPVNDFDSH
+767 
-779 IHHDSYYTNTNQPTL
+779 
-794 TGISEPHAKI
+794 
-804 ILNINNNTS
+804 
-813 ETMADENG
+813 
-821 NWELK
+821 
-826 TVSLKE
+826 
-832 GNTENNYSIKIID
+832 
-845 RAGNIS
+845 
-851 EEVTGQIIFDNTPP
+851 
-865 ELNNVSIHHQD
+865 
-876 SDNQL
+876 
-881 VTLSGK
+881 
-887 TKSNSMI
+887 
-894 VLSCDDNN
+894 
-902 DYSTRANNEGE
+902 
-913 WMLKTYNRK
+913 
-922 DESYNIKVIDQA
+922 
-934 GNESEWVIKTPA
+934 
-946 SDTTTIVP
+946 
-954 EKVEII
+954 
-960 DTHNIQNDSMNIIA
+960 
-974 AEIPPSENGVHSQ
+974 
-987 YSADVGIEHHNEL
+987 
-1000 SL
+1000 

>member
-1 VTQHQDE
+1 MKSVSVTNFDYENTRVAKLKVSGFDIIITDSHGEKTRIIDGLPGILTGELKLQNENGKDIDSTEIINSIDASRLGLDVSVLGSLLNGNDVIPPQEKIDEKTPHNETNEDATHKALEALSAENKELKEKLSKSHQQPKNEENIKIQVEIAEQKINEDTAAFQESNSPTLSVDNRPKKKILLLDDSGSSSSSLPPIKIYIHQDE
-8 VVAQHQDEVVAQ
+8 IVA
-20 HQDEVVAQHQDE
+20 
-32 VVAQHQD
+32 
-39 EVVTQHQDE
+39 
-48 VVTQHQ
+48 QHQ

-630 DWSYPLNNKELSV
+630 
-643 NQTIN
+643 
-648 YSVIA
+648 
-653 SNAAGNRSKASGSF
+653 
-667 YIDTINLTVGI
+667 
-678 DDQNSSKDKDVV
+678 
-690 TNNNKPIFSGVTE
+690 
-703 NDSNVS
+703 
-709 LKINNDMYSTKADQY
+709 
-724 GHWSIELQ
+724 
-732 KELPDDTYTYT
+732 
-743 VTVNKGDKMNY
+743 
-754 ISDKITIDTVALP
+754 
-767 THINPVNDFDSH
+767 
-779 IHHDSYYTNTNQPTL
+779 
-794 TGISEPHAKI
+794 
-804 ILNINNNTS
+804 
-813 ETMADENG
+813 
-821 NWELK
+821 
-826 TVSLKE
+826 
-832 GNTENNYSIKIID
+832 
-845 RAGNIS
+845 
-851 EEVTGQIIFDNTPP
+851 
-865 ELNNVSIHHQD
+865 
-876 SDNQL
+876 
-881 VTLSGK
+881 
-887 TKSNSMI
+887 
-894 VLSCDDNN
+894 
-902 DYSTRANNEGE
+902 
-913 WMLKTYNRK
+913 
-922 DESYNIKVIDQA
+922 
-934 GNESEWVIKTPA
+934 
-946 SDTTTIVP
+946 
-954 EKVEII
+954 
-960 DTHNIQNDSMNIIA
+960 
-974 AEIPPSENGVHSQ
+974 
-987 YSADVGIEHHNEL
+987 
-1000 SL
+1000 

>member
-1 VTQHQDE
+1 MKSVSVTNFDYENTRVAKLKVSGFDIIITDSHGEKTRIIDGLPGILTGELKLQNENGKDIDSTEIINSIDASRLGLDVSVLGSLLNGNDVIPPQEKIDEKTPHNETNEDATHKALEALSAENKELKEKLSKSHQQPKNEENIKIQVEIAEQKINEDTAAFQESNSPTLSVDNRPKKKILLLDDSGSSSSSLPPIKIYIHQDE
-8 VVAQHQDEVVAQ
+8 IVA
-20 HQDEVVAQHQDE
+20 
-32 VVAQHQD
+32 
-39 EVVTQHQDE
+39 
-48 VVTQHQ
+48 QHQ

-537 STGAWTYKVTESLG
+537 ST
-551 DGKHTFTLVEKN
+551 
-563 KNGKINTFNGYFIV
+563 
-577 DTRAPE
+577 
-583 LTASISGIKDG
+583 
-594 KIHDP
+594 
-599 NVVFIGKT
+599 
-607 EPRALV
+607 
-613 TISVLGGTYQT
+613 
-624 KADNKG
+624 
-630 DWSYPLNNKELSV
+630 
-643 NQTIN
+643 
-648 YSVIA
+648 
-653 SNAAGNRSKASGSF
+653 
-667 YIDTINLTVGI
+667 
-678 DDQNSSKDKDVV
+678 
-690 TNNNKPIFSGVTE
+690 
-703 NDSNVS
+703 
-709 LKINNDMYSTKADQY
+709 
-724 GHWSIELQ
+724 
-732 KELPDDTYTYT
+732 
-743 VTVNKGDKMNY
+743 
-754 ISDKITIDTVALP
+754 
-767 THINPVNDFDSH
+767 
-779 IHHDSYYTNTNQPTL
+779 
-794 TGISEPHAKI
+794 
-804 ILNINNNTS
+804 
-813 ETMADENG
+813 
-821 NWELK
+821 
-826 TVSLKE
+826 
-832 GNTENNYSIKIID
+832 
-845 RAGNIS
+845 
-851 EEVTGQIIFDNTPP
+851 
-865 ELNNVSIHHQD
+865 
-876 SDNQL
+876 
-881 VTLSGK
+881 
-887 TKSNSMI
+887 
-894 VLSCDDNN
+894 
-902 DYSTRANNEGE
+902 
-913 WMLKTYNRK
+913 
-922 DESYNIKVIDQA
+922 
-934 GNESEWVIKTPA
+934 
-946 SDTTTIVP
+946 
-954 EKVEII
+954 
-960 DTHNIQNDSMNIIA
+960 
-974 AEIPPSENGVHSQ
+974 
-987 YSADVGIEHHNEL
+987 
-1000 SL
+1000 

>member
-1 VTQHQDE
+1 MKSVSVTNFDYENTRVAKLKVSGFDIIITDSHGEKTRIIDGLPGILTGELKLQNENGKDIDSTEIINSIDASRLGLDVSVLGSLLNGNDVIPPQEKIDEKTPHNETNEDATHKALEALSAENKELKEKLSKSHQQPKNEENIKIQVEIAEQKINEDTAAFQESNSPTLSVDNRPKKKILLLDDSGSSSSSLPPIKIYIHQDE
-8 VVAQHQDEVVAQ
+8 IVA
-20 HQDEVVAQHQDE
+20 
-32 VVAQHQD
+32 
-39 EVVTQHQDE
+39 
-48 VVTQHQ
+48 QHQ

-577 DTRAPE
+577 D
-583 LTASISGIKDG
+583 
-594 KIHDP
+594 
-599 NVVFIGKT
+599 
-607 EPRALV
+607 
-613 TISVLGGTYQT
+613 
-624 KADNKG
+624 
-630 DWSYPLNNKELSV
+630 
-643 NQTIN
+643 
-648 YSVIA
+648 
-653 SNAAGNRSKASGSF
+653 
-667 YIDTINLTVGI
+667 
-678 DDQNSSKDKDVV
+678 
-690 TNNNKPIFSGVTE
+690 
-703 NDSNVS
+703 
-709 LKINNDMYSTKADQY
+709 
-724 GHWSIELQ
+724 
-732 KELPDDTYTYT
+732 
-743 VTVNKGDKMNY
+743 
-754 ISDKITIDTVALP
+754 
-767 THINPVNDFDSH
+767 
-779 IHHDSYYTNTNQPTL
+779 
-794 TGISEPHAKI
+794 
-804 ILNINNNTS
+804 
-813 ETMADENG
+813 
-821 NWELK
+821 
-826 TVSLKE
+826 
-832 GNTENNYSIKIID
+832 
-845 RAGNIS
+845 
-851 EEVTGQIIFDNTPP
+851 
-865 ELNNVSIHHQD
+865 
-876 SDNQL
+876 
-881 VTLSGK
+881 
-887 TKSNSMI
+887 
-894 VLSCDDNN
+894 
-902 DYSTRANNEGE
+902 
-913 WMLKTYNRK
+913 
-922 DESYNIKVIDQA
+922 
-934 GNESEWVIKTPA
+934 
-946 SDTTTIVP
+946 
-954 EKVEII
+954 
-960 DTHNIQNDSMNIIA
+960 
-974 AEIPPSENGVHSQ
+974 
-987 YSADVGIEHHNEL
+987 
-1000 SL
+1000 

>member
-1 VTQHQDE
+1 MKSVSVTNFDYENTRVAKLKVSGFDIIITDSHGEKTRIIDGLPGILTGELKLQNENGKDIDSTEIINSIDASRLGLDVSVLGSLLNGNDVIPPQEKIDEKTPHNETNEDATHKALEALSAENKELKEKLSKSHQQPKNEENIKIQVEIAEQKINEDTAAFQESNSPTLSVDNRPKKKILLLDDSGSSSSSLPPIKIYIHQDE
-8 VVAQHQDEVVAQ
+8 IVA
-20 HQDEVVAQHQDE
+20 
-32 VVAQHQD
+32 
-39 EVVTQHQDE
+39 
-48 VVTQHQ
+48 QHQ

-607 EPRALV
+607 EPRAL
-613 TISVLGGTYQT
+613 
-624 KADNKG
+624 
-630 DWSYPLNNKELSV
+630 
-643 NQTIN
+643 
-648 YSVIA
+648 
-653 SNAAGNRSKASGSF
+653 
-667 YIDTINLTVGI
+667 
-678 DDQNSSKDKDVV
+678 
-690 TNNNKPIFSGVTE
+690 
-703 NDSNVS
+703 
-709 LKINNDMYSTKADQY
+709 
-724 GHWSIELQ
+724 
-732 KELPDDTYTYT
+732 
-743 VTVNKGDKMNY
+743 
-754 ISDKITIDTVALP
+754 
-767 THINPVNDFDSH
+767 
-779 IHHDSYYTNTNQPTL
+779 
-794 TGISEPHAKI
+794 
-804 ILNINNNTS
+804 
-813 ETMADENG
+813 
-821 NWELK
+821 
-826 TVSLKE
+826 
-832 GNTENNYSIKIID
+832 
-845 RAGNIS
+845 
-851 EEVTGQIIFDNTPP
+851 
-865 ELNNVSIHHQD
+865 
-876 SDNQL
+876 
-881 VTLSGK
+881 
-887 TKSNSMI
+887 
-894 VLSCDDNN
+894 
-902 DYSTRANNEGE
+902 
-913 WMLKTYNRK
+913 
-922 DESYNIKVIDQA
+922 
-934 GNESEWVIKTPA
+934 
-946 SDTTTIVP
+946 
-954 EKVEII
+954 
-960 DTHNIQNDSMNIIA
+960 
-974 AEIPPSENGVHSQ
+974 
-987 YSADVGIEHHNEL
+987 
-1000 SL
+1000 

>member
-1 VTQHQDE
+1 MKSVSVTNFDYENTRVAKLKVSGFDIIITDSHGEKTRIIDGLPGILTGELKLQNENGKDIDSTEIINSIDASRLGLDVSVLGSLLNGNDVIPPQEKIDEKTPHNETNEDATHKALEALSAENKELKEKLSKSHQQPKNEENIKIQVEIAEQKINEDTAAFQESNSPTLSVDNRPKKKILLLDDSGSSSSSLPPIKIYIHQDE
-8 VVAQHQDEVVAQ
+8 IVA
-20 HQDEVVAQHQDE
+20 
-32 VVAQHQD
+32 
-39 EVVTQHQDE
+39 
-48 VVTQHQ
+48 QHQ

-485 PLSGSLDIDSITGQN
+485 PLSGSL
-500 SIIETSNKLPTLSGT
+500 
-515 ATIGSELVIN
+515 
-525 INNTSQKVSVDS
+525 
-537 STGAWTYKVTESLG
+537 
-551 DGKHTFTLVEKN
+551 
-563 KNGKINTFNGYFIV
+563 
-577 DTRAPE
+577 
-583 LTASISGIKDG
+583 
-594 KIHDP
+594 
-599 NVVFIGKT
+599 
-607 EPRALV
+607 
-613 TISVLGGTYQT
+613 
-624 KADNKG
+624 
-630 DWSYPLNNKELSV
+630 
-643 NQTIN
+643 
-648 YSVIA
+648 
-653 SNAAGNRSKASGSF
+653 
-667 YIDTINLTVGI
+667 
-678 DDQNSSKDKDVV
+678 
-690 TNNNKPIFSGVTE
+690 
-703 NDSNVS
+703 
-709 LKINNDMYSTKADQY
+709 
-724 GHWSIELQ
+724 
-732 KELPDDTYTYT
+732 
-743 VTVNKGDKMNY
+743 
-754 ISDKITIDTVALP
+754 
-767 THINPVNDFDSH
+767 
-779 IHHDSYYTNTNQPTL
+779 
-794 TGISEPHAKI
+794 
-804 ILNINNNTS
+804 
-813 ETMADENG
+813 
-821 NWELK
+821 
-826 TVSLKE
+826 
-832 GNTENNYSIKIID
+832 
-845 RAGNIS
+845 
-851 EEVTGQIIFDNTPP
+851 
-865 ELNNVSIHHQD
+865 
-876 SDNQL
+876 
-881 VTLSGK
+881 
-887 TKSNSMI
+887 
-894 VLSCDDNN
+894 
-902 DYSTRANNEGE
+902 
-913 WMLKTYNRK
+913 
-922 DESYNIKVIDQA
+922 
-934 GNESEWVIKTPA
+934 
-946 SDTTTIVP
+946 
-954 EKVEII
+954 
-960 DTHNIQNDSMNIIA
+960 
-974 AEIPPSENGVHSQ
+974 
-987 YSADVGIEHHNEL
+987 
-1000 SL
+1000 

>member
-1 VTQHQDE
+1 MKSVSVTNFDYENTRVAKLKVSGFDIIITDSHGEKTRIIDGLPGILTGELKLQNENGKDIDSTEIINSIDASRLGLDVSVLGSLLNGNDVIPPQEKIDEKTPHNETNEDATHKALEALSAENKELKEKLSKSHQQPKNEENIKIQVEIAEQKINEDTAAFQESNSPTLSVDNRPKKKILLLDDSGSSSSSLPPIKIYIHQDE
-8 VVAQHQDEVVAQ
+8 I
-20 HQDEVVAQHQDE
+20 
-32 VVAQHQD
+32 VAQHQD
-39 EVVTQHQDE
+39 EVVT
-48 VVTQHQ
+48 
-54 DEVVTQHQDEVVTQ
+54 
-68 HQDEVVAQHQDEVVA
+68 QHQDEVVA

-409 TGKISSARLSP
+409 TGK
-420 DMIGRSKISLTI
+420 
-432 DGVTYSN
+432 
-439 ISVDKNGNWSF
+439 
-450 KLPVELSPGYI
+450 
-461 YHYTVN
+461 
-467 ASDFVGNTNSYT
+467 
-479 SFIKTS
+479 
-485 PLSGSLDIDSITGQN
+485 
-500 SIIETSNKLPTLSGT
+500 
-515 ATIGSELVIN
+515 
-525 INNTSQKVSVDS
+525 
-537 STGAWTYKVTESLG
+537 
-551 DGKHTFTLVEKN
+551 
-563 KNGKINTFNGYFIV
+563 
-577 DTRAPE
+577 
-583 LTASISGIKDG
+583 
-594 KIHDP
+594 
-599 NVVFIGKT
+599 
-607 EPRALV
+607 
-613 TISVLGGTYQT
+613 
-624 KADNKG
+624 
-630 DWSYPLNNKELSV
+630 
-643 NQTIN
+643 
-648 YSVIA
+648 
-653 SNAAGNRSKASGSF
+653 
-667 YIDTINLTVGI
+667 
-678 DDQNSSKDKDVV
+678 
-690 TNNNKPIFSGVTE
+690 
-703 NDSNVS
+703 
-709 LKINNDMYSTKADQY
+709 
-724 GHWSIELQ
+724 
-732 KELPDDTYTYT
+732 
-743 VTVNKGDKMNY
+743 
-754 ISDKITIDTVALP
+754 
-767 THINPVNDFDSH
+767 
-779 IHHDSYYTNTNQPTL
+779 
-794 TGISEPHAKI
+794 
-804 ILNINNNTS
+804 
-813 ETMADENG
+813 
-821 NWELK
+821 
-826 TVSLKE
+826 
-832 GNTENNYSIKIID
+832 
-845 RAGNIS
+845 
-851 EEVTGQIIFDNTPP
+851 
-865 ELNNVSIHHQD
+865 
-876 SDNQL
+876 
-881 VTLSGK
+881 
-887 TKSNSMI
+887 
-894 VLSCDDNN
+894 
-902 DYSTRANNEGE
+902 
-913 WMLKTYNRK
+913 
-922 DESYNIKVIDQA
+922 
-934 GNESEWVIKTPA
+934 
-946 SDTTTIVP
+946 
-954 EKVEII
+954 
-960 DTHNIQNDSMNIIA
+960 
-974 AEIPPSENGVHSQ
+974 
-987 YSADVGIEHHNEL
+987 
-1000 SL
+1000 

>member
-1 VTQHQDE
+1 MKSVSVTNFDYENTRVAKLKVSGFDIIITDSHGEKTRIIDGLPGILTGELKLQNENGKDIDSTEIINSIDASRLGLDVSVLGSLLNGNDVIPPQEKIDEKTPHNETNEDATHKALEALSAENKELKEKLSKSHQQPKNEENIKIQVEIAEQKINEDTAAFQESNSPTLSVDNRPKKKILLLDDSGSSSSSLPPIKIYIHQDEIVAQHQDEVVTQHQDE
-8 VVAQHQDEVVAQ
+8 VVAQHQDEVVA
-20 HQDEVVAQHQDE
+20 
-32 VVAQHQD
+32 
-39 EVVTQHQDE
+39 
-48 VVTQHQ
+48 
-54 DEVVTQHQDEVVTQ
+54 QHQDEVVTQ

-709 LKINNDMYSTKADQY
+709 LKINNDMYST
-724 GHWSIELQ
+724 
-732 KELPDDTYTYT
+732 
-743 VTVNKGDKMNY
+743 
-754 ISDKITIDTVALP
+754 
-767 THINPVNDFDSH
+767 
-779 IHHDSYYTNTNQPTL
+779 
-794 TGISEPHAKI
+794 
-804 ILNINNNTS
+804 
-813 ETMADENG
+813 
-821 NWELK
+821 
-826 TVSLKE
+826 
-832 GNTENNYSIKIID
+832 
-845 RAGNIS
+845 
-851 EEVTGQIIFDNTPP
+851 
-865 ELNNVSIHHQD
+865 
-876 SDNQL
+876 
-881 VTLSGK
+881 
-887 TKSNSMI
+887 
-894 VLSCDDNN
+894 
-902 DYSTRANNEGE
+902 
-913 WMLKTYNRK
+913 
-922 DESYNIKVIDQA
+922 
-934 GNESEWVIKTPA
+934 
-946 SDTTTIVP
+946 
-954 EKVEII
+954 
-960 DTHNIQNDSMNIIA
+960 
-974 AEIPPSENGVHSQ
+974 
-987 YSADVGIEHHNEL
+987 
-1000 SL
+1000 

>member
-1 VTQHQDE
+1 MKSVSVTNFDYENTRVAKLKVSGFDIIITDSHGEKTRIIDGLPGILTGELKLQNENGKDIDSTEIINSIDASRLGLDVSVLGSLLNGNDVIPPQEKIDEKTPHNETNEDATHKALEALSAENKELKEKLSKSHQQPKNEENIKIQVEIAEQKINEDTAAFQESNSPTLSVDNRPKKKILLLDDSGSSSSSLPPIKIYIHQDE
-8 VVAQHQDEVVAQ
+8 IVA
-20 HQDEVVAQHQDE
+20 
-32 VVAQHQD
+32 
-39 EVVTQHQDE
+39 
-48 VVTQHQ
+48 
-54 DEVVTQHQDEVVTQ
+54 QHQDEVVTQ

-690 TNNNKPIFSGVTE
+690 TNNNKPI
-703 NDSNVS
+703 
-709 LKINNDMYSTKADQY
+709 
-724 GHWSIELQ
+724 
-732 KELPDDTYTYT
+732 
-743 VTVNKGDKMNY
+743 
-754 ISDKITIDTVALP
+754 
-767 THINPVNDFDSH
+767 
-779 IHHDSYYTNTNQPTL
+779 
-794 TGISEPHAKI
+794 
-804 ILNINNNTS
+804 
-813 ETMADENG
+813 
-821 NWELK
+821 
-826 TVSLKE
+826 
-832 GNTENNYSIKIID
+832 
-845 RAGNIS
+845 
-851 EEVTGQIIFDNTPP
+851 
-865 ELNNVSIHHQD
+865 
-876 SDNQL
+876 
-881 VTLSGK
+881 
-887 TKSNSMI
+887 
-894 VLSCDDNN
+894 
-902 DYSTRANNEGE
+902 
-913 WMLKTYNRK
+913 
-922 DESYNIKVIDQA
+922 
-934 GNESEWVIKTPA
+934 
-946 SDTTTIVP
+946 
-954 EKVEII
+954 
-960 DTHNIQNDSMNIIA
+960 
-974 AEIPPSENGVHSQ
+974 
-987 YSADVGIEHHNEL
+987 
-1000 SL
+1000 

>member
-1 VTQHQDE
+1 MKSVSVTNFDYENTRVAKLKVSGFDIIITDSHGEKTRIIDGLPGILTGELKLQNENGKDIDSTEIINSIDASRLGLDVSVLGSLLNGNDVIPPQEKIDEKTPHNETNEDATHKALEALSAENKELKEKLSKSHQQPKNEENIKIQVEIAEQKINEDTAAFQESNSPTLSVDNRPKKKILLLDDSGSSSSSLPPIKIYIHQDEIVAQHQDEVVTQHQDE

-599 NVVFIGKT
+599 NVVFI
-607 EPRALV
+607 
-613 TISVLGGTYQT
+613 
-624 KADNKG
+624 
-630 DWSYPLNNKELSV
+630 
-643 NQTIN
+643 
-648 YSVIA
+648 
-653 SNAAGNRSKASGSF
+653 
-667 YIDTINLTVGI
+667 
-678 DDQNSSKDKDVV
+678 
-690 TNNNKPIFSGVTE
+690 
-703 NDSNVS
+703 
-709 LKINNDMYSTKADQY
+709 
-724 GHWSIELQ
+724 
-732 KELPDDTYTYT
+732 
-743 VTVNKGDKMNY
+743 
-754 ISDKITIDTVALP
+754 
-767 THINPVNDFDSH
+767 
-779 IHHDSYYTNTNQPTL
+779 
-794 TGISEPHAKI
+794 
-804 ILNINNNTS
+804 
-813 ETMADENG
+813 
-821 NWELK
+821 
-826 TVSLKE
+826 
-832 GNTENNYSIKIID
+832 
-845 RAGNIS
+845 
-851 EEVTGQIIFDNTPP
+851 
-865 ELNNVSIHHQD
+865 
-876 SDNQL
+876 
-881 VTLSGK
+881 
-887 TKSNSMI
+887 
-894 VLSCDDNN
+894 
-902 DYSTRANNEGE
+902 
-913 WMLKTYNRK
+913 
-922 DESYNIKVIDQA
+922 
-934 GNESEWVIKTPA
+934 
-946 SDTTTIVP
+946 
-954 EKVEII
+954 
-960 DTHNIQNDSMNIIA
+960 
-974 AEIPPSENGVHSQ
+974 
-987 YSADVGIEHHNEL
+987 
-1000 SL
+1000 

>member
-1 VTQHQDE
+1 MKSVSVTNFDYENTRVAKLKVSGFDIIITDSHGEKTRIIDGLPGILTGELKLQNENGKDIDSTEIINSIDASRLGLDVSVLGSLLNGNDVIPPQEKIDEKTPHNETNEDATHKALEALSAENKELKEKLSKSHQQPKNEENIKIQVEIAEQKINEDTAAFQESNSPTLSVDNRPKKKILLLDDSGSSSSSLPPIKIYIHQDEIVAQHQDEVVTQHQDE

-732 KELPDDTYTYT
+732 KE
-743 VTVNKGDKMNY
+743 
-754 ISDKITIDTVALP
+754 
-767 THINPVNDFDSH
+767 
-779 IHHDSYYTNTNQPTL
+779 
-794 TGISEPHAKI
+794 
-804 ILNINNNTS
+804 
-813 ETMADENG
+813 
-821 NWELK
+821 
-826 TVSLKE
+826 
-832 GNTENNYSIKIID
+832 
-845 RAGNIS
+845 
-851 EEVTGQIIFDNTPP
+851 
-865 ELNNVSIHHQD
+865 
-876 SDNQL
+876 
-881 VTLSGK
+881 
-887 TKSNSMI
+887 
-894 VLSCDDNN
+894 
-902 DYSTRANNEGE
+902 
-913 WMLKTYNRK
+913 
-922 DESYNIKVIDQA
+922 
-934 GNESEWVIKTPA
+934 
-946 SDTTTIVP
+946 
-954 EKVEII
+954 
-960 DTHNIQNDSMNIIA
+960 
-974 AEIPPSENGVHSQ
+974 
-987 YSADVGIEHHNEL
+987 
-1000 SL
+1000 

>member
-1 VTQHQDE
+1 MKSVSVTNFDYENTRVAKLKVSGFDIIITDSHGEKTRIIDGLPGILTGELKLQNENGKDIDSTEIINSIDASRLGLDVSVLGSLLNGNDVIPPQEKIDEKTPHNETNEDATHKALEALSAENKELKEKLSKSHQQPKNEENIKIQVEIAEQKINEDTAAFQESNSPTLSVDNRPKKKILLLDDSGSSSSSLPPIKIYIHQDEIVAQHQDEVVTQHQDE

-678 DDQNSSKDKDVV
+678 DDQNSSKDKD
-690 TNNNKPIFSGVTE
+690 
-703 NDSNVS
+703 
-709 LKINNDMYSTKADQY
+709 
-724 GHWSIELQ
+724 
-732 KELPDDTYTYT
+732 
-743 VTVNKGDKMNY
+743 
-754 ISDKITIDTVALP
+754 
-767 THINPVNDFDSH
+767 
-779 IHHDSYYTNTNQPTL
+779 
-794 TGISEPHAKI
+794 
-804 ILNINNNTS
+804 
-813 ETMADENG
+813 
-821 NWELK
+821 
-826 TVSLKE
+826 
-832 GNTENNYSIKIID
+832 
-845 RAGNIS
+845 
-851 EEVTGQIIFDNTPP
+851 
-865 ELNNVSIHHQD
+865 
-876 SDNQL
+876 
-881 VTLSGK
+881 
-887 TKSNSMI
+887 
-894 VLSCDDNN
+894 
-902 DYSTRANNEGE
+902 
-913 WMLKTYNRK
+913 
-922 DESYNIKVIDQA
+922 
-934 GNESEWVIKTPA
+934 
-946 SDTTTIVP
+946 
-954 EKVEII
+954 
-960 DTHNIQNDSMNIIA
+960 
-974 AEIPPSENGVHSQ
+974 
-987 YSADVGIEHHNEL
+987 
-1000 SL
+1000 

>member
-1 VTQHQDE
+1 MKSVSVTNFDYENTRVAKLKVSGFDIIITDSHGEKTRIIDGLPGILTGELKLQNENGKDIDSTEIINSIDASRLGLDVSVLGSLLNGNDVIPPQEKIDEKTPHNETNEDATHKALEALSAENKELKEKLSKSHQQPKNEENIKIQVEIAEQKINEDTAAFQESNSPTLSVDNRPKKKILLLDDSGSSSSSLPPIKIYIHQDE
-8 VVAQHQDEVVAQ
+8 IVAQHQDEVVAQ

-690 TNNNKPIFSGVTE
+690 TNNNKPI
-703 NDSNVS
+703 
-709 LKINNDMYSTKADQY
+709 
-724 GHWSIELQ
+724 
-732 KELPDDTYTYT
+732 
-743 VTVNKGDKMNY
+743 
-754 ISDKITIDTVALP
+754 
-767 THINPVNDFDSH
+767 
-779 IHHDSYYTNTNQPTL
+779 
-794 TGISEPHAKI
+794 
-804 ILNINNNTS
+804 
-813 ETMADENG
+813 
-821 NWELK
+821 
-826 TVSLKE
+826 
-832 GNTENNYSIKIID
+832 
-845 RAGNIS
+845 
-851 EEVTGQIIFDNTPP
+851 
-865 ELNNVSIHHQD
+865 
-876 SDNQL
+876 
-881 VTLSGK
+881 
-887 TKSNSMI
+887 
-894 VLSCDDNN
+894 
-902 DYSTRANNEGE
+902 
-913 WMLKTYNRK
+913 
-922 DESYNIKVIDQA
+922 
-934 GNESEWVIKTPA
+934 
-946 SDTTTIVP
+946 
-954 EKVEII
+954 
-960 DTHNIQNDSMNIIA
+960 
-974 AEIPPSENGVHSQ
+974 
-987 YSADVGIEHHNEL
+987 
-1000 SL
+1000 

>member
-1 VTQHQDE
+1 MKSVSVTNFDYENTRVAKLKVSGFDIIITDSHGEKTRIIDGLPGILTGELKLQNENGKDIDSTEIINSIDASRLGLDVSVLGSLLNGNDVIPPQEKIDEKTPHNETNEDATHKALEALSAENKELKEKLSKSHQQPKNEENIKIQVEIAEQKINEDTAAFQESNSPTLSVDNRPKKKILLLDDSGSSSSSLPPIKIYIHQDEIVAQHQDEVVTQHQDE
-8 VVAQHQDEVVAQ
+8 VVAQHQDEVVA
-20 HQDEVVAQHQDE
+20 
-32 VVAQHQD
+32 
-39 EVVTQHQDE
+39 
-48 VVTQHQ
+48 
-54 DEVVTQHQDEVVTQ
+54 QHQDEVVTQ

-613 TISVLGGTYQT
+613 TISVLGGT
-624 KADNKG
+624 
-630 DWSYPLNNKELSV
+630 
-643 NQTIN
+643 
-648 YSVIA
+648 
-653 SNAAGNRSKASGSF
+653 
-667 YIDTINLTVGI
+667 
-678 DDQNSSKDKDVV
+678 
-690 TNNNKPIFSGVTE
+690 
-703 NDSNVS
+703 
-709 LKINNDMYSTKADQY
+709 
-724 GHWSIELQ
+724 
-732 KELPDDTYTYT
+732 
-743 VTVNKGDKMNY
+743 
-754 ISDKITIDTVALP
+754 
-767 THINPVNDFDSH
+767 
-779 IHHDSYYTNTNQPTL
+779 
-794 TGISEPHAKI
+794 
-804 ILNINNNTS
+804 
-813 ETMADENG
+813 
-821 NWELK
+821 
-826 TVSLKE
+826 
-832 GNTENNYSIKIID
+832 
-845 RAGNIS
+845 
-851 EEVTGQIIFDNTPP
+851 
-865 ELNNVSIHHQD
+865 
-876 SDNQL
+876 
-881 VTLSGK
+881 
-887 TKSNSMI
+887 
-894 VLSCDDNN
+894 
-902 DYSTRANNEGE
+902 
-913 WMLKTYNRK
+913 
-922 DESYNIKVIDQA
+922 
-934 GNESEWVIKTPA
+934 
-946 SDTTTIVP
+946 
-954 EKVEII
+954 
-960 DTHNIQNDSMNIIA
+960 
-974 AEIPPSENGVHSQ
+974 
-987 YSADVGIEHHNEL
+987 
-1000 SL
+1000 

>member
-1 VTQHQDE
+1 MKSVSVTNFDYENTRVAKLKVSGFDIIITDSHGEKTRIIDGLPGILTGELKLQNENGKDIDSTEIINSIDASRLGLDVSVLGSLLNGNDVIPPQEKIDEKTPHNETNEDATHKALEALSAENKELKEKLSKSHQQPKNEENIKIQVEIAEQKINEDTAAFQESNSPTLSVDNRPKKKILLLDDSGSSSSSLPPIKIYIHQDEIVAQHQDEVVTQHQDE

-678 DDQNSSKDKDVV
+678 DDQN
-690 TNNNKPIFSGVTE
+690 
-703 NDSNVS
+703 
-709 LKINNDMYSTKADQY
+709 
-724 GHWSIELQ
+724 
-732 KELPDDTYTYT
+732 
-743 VTVNKGDKMNY
+743 
-754 ISDKITIDTVALP
+754 
-767 THINPVNDFDSH
+767 
-779 IHHDSYYTNTNQPTL
+779 
-794 TGISEPHAKI
+794 
-804 ILNINNNTS
+804 
-813 ETMADENG
+813 
-821 NWELK
+821 
-826 TVSLKE
+826 
-832 GNTENNYSIKIID
+832 
-845 RAGNIS
+845 
-851 EEVTGQIIFDNTPP
+851 
-865 ELNNVSIHHQD
+865 
-876 SDNQL
+876 
-881 VTLSGK
+881 
-887 TKSNSMI
+887 
-894 VLSCDDNN
+894 
-902 DYSTRANNEGE
+902 
-913 WMLKTYNRK
+913 
-922 DESYNIKVIDQA
+922 
-934 GNESEWVIKTPA
+934 
-946 SDTTTIVP
+946 
-954 EKVEII
+954 
-960 DTHNIQNDSMNIIA
+960 
-974 AEIPPSENGVHSQ
+974 
-987 YSADVGIEHHNEL
+987 
-1000 SL
+1000 

>member
-1 VTQHQDE
+1 MKSVSVTNFDYENTRVAKLKVSGFDIIITDSHGEKTRIIDGLPGILTGELKLQNENGKDIDSTEIINSIDASRLGLDVSVLGSLLNGNDVIPPQEKIDEKTPHNETNEDATHKALEALSAENKELKEKLSKSHQQPKNEENIKIQVEIAEQKINEDTAAFQESNSPTLSVDNRPKKKILLLDDSGSSSSSLPPIKIYIHQDE
-8 VVAQHQDEVVAQ
+8 IVA
-20 HQDEVVAQHQDE
+20 
-32 VVAQHQD
+32 
-39 EVVTQHQDE
+39 
-48 VVTQHQ
+48 QHQ

-624 KADNKG
+624 KADNK
-630 DWSYPLNNKELSV
+630 
-643 NQTIN
+643 
-648 YSVIA
+648 
-653 SNAAGNRSKASGSF
+653 
-667 YIDTINLTVGI
+667 
-678 DDQNSSKDKDVV
+678 
-690 TNNNKPIFSGVTE
+690 
-703 NDSNVS
+703 
-709 LKINNDMYSTKADQY
+709 
-724 GHWSIELQ
+724 
-732 KELPDDTYTYT
+732 
-743 VTVNKGDKMNY
+743 
-754 ISDKITIDTVALP
+754 
-767 THINPVNDFDSH
+767 
-779 IHHDSYYTNTNQPTL
+779 
-794 TGISEPHAKI
+794 
-804 ILNINNNTS
+804 
-813 ETMADENG
+813 
-821 NWELK
+821 
-826 TVSLKE
+826 
-832 GNTENNYSIKIID
+832 
-845 RAGNIS
+845 
-851 EEVTGQIIFDNTPP
+851 
-865 ELNNVSIHHQD
+865 
-876 SDNQL
+876 
-881 VTLSGK
+881 
-887 TKSNSMI
+887 
-894 VLSCDDNN
+894 
-902 DYSTRANNEGE
+902 
-913 WMLKTYNRK
+913 
-922 DESYNIKVIDQA
+922 
-934 GNESEWVIKTPA
+934 
-946 SDTTTIVP
+946 
-954 EKVEII
+954 
-960 DTHNIQNDSMNIIA
+960 
-974 AEIPPSENGVHSQ
+974 
-987 YSADVGIEHHNEL
+987 
-1000 SL
+1000 